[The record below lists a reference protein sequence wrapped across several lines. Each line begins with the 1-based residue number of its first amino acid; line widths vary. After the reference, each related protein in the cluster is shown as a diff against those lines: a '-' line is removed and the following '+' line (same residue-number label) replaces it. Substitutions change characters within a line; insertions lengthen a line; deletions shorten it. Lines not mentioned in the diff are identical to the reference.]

1 MRKLQQVWTRPC
13 LDMGEG
19 DVFTVGNVVCAALA
33 VCVFLVILGVAG
45 SMEF

>member
-1 MRKLQQVWTRPC
+1 MHTLKQVWTRPC

-19 DVFTVGNVVCAALA
+19 DVFTVGNVVCAALG
-33 VCVFLVILGVAG
+33 VLVFLVILGVAG